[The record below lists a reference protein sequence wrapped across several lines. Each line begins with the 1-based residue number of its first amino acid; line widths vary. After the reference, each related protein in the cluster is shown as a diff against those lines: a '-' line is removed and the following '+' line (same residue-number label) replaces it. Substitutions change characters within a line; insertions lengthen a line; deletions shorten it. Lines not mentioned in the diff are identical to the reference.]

1 MEALCRHEHT
11 YEDEVVLQLFKSQR
25 DKRIERQID
34 MVQSALEDIREE
46 IRSLRKAITL
56 DRT

>member
-1 MEALCRHEHT
+1 MEALCGREHT
-11 YEDEVVLQLFKSQR
+11 YEDEVVLRLFKSQR
-25 DKRIERQID
+25 DKRIERQIN